1 MRYLRALLAALVVVA
16 TMAIAPSS
24 PAQAQEPIEITEFY
38 ERLDPHGRWI
48 DHPEYGNV
56 WSPDTDADWRPYTRG
71 RWAFTEE
78 HGWLWESEEPFGWAV
93 YHYGRWFLD
102 EDLGWLWVPGTE
114 WGPAWVAWRTSD
126 HHVGWAPLPPEAV
139 WRDDRLAFSTT
150 YYDRPHLSPAWVFV
164 PVAALTTYA
173 IFRHVLPPRRN
184 TVFLRSTTW
193 VPRGHRSGSH
203 GVFNAGYDRRRYET
217 VTRRQIT
224 PVRIV
229 TSDRP
234 QFSAARSAA
243 PGGSVQVF
251 RPRIVGNVAATPP
264 PRIFP
269 RTELRQRNFGNDPR
283 PQRAA
288 PGSLPGQPRPDP
300 SVGRL
305 IQPQTTTPPQQQ
317 QQQQIVQPPPAGT
330 VTRPRPLDRQ
340 QPPSI
345 QGQPLQRT
353 FTPQQQPGQ
362 NPPGTGLPPNARTTP
377 PPDRPPVRQQGQPSF
392 APPPSQL
399 QAQPRFLPPP
409 QQQSPGAEQR
419 ARGPSGPPPSA
430 GGGGQQGARSGP
442 PPGQQ
447 GPPAGQ
453 VPAQKAPEKK
463 KRPNPDGKEG

>member
-1 MRYLRALLAALVVVA
+1 MRYLRALLAALVVWA
-16 TMAIAPSS
+16 TMAIAP
-24 PAQAQEPIEITEFY
+24 AGLALAQEPIEITEFY
-38 ERLDPHGRWI
+38 ERLDPHGRWV
-48 DHPEYGNV
+48 DHPQYGNV
-56 WSPDTDADWRPYTRG
+56 WAPDTDPDWRPYTRG

-102 EDLGWLWVPGTE
+102 EELGWLWVPGTE

-126 HHVGWAPLPPEAV
+126 HHVGWVPLPPEAV

-193 VPRGHRSGSH
+193 VPRGHRAGSH
-203 GVFNAGYDRRRYET
+203 GIFNAGYDRRRYET

-224 PVRIV
+224 PARIV
-229 TSDRP
+229 PSDRP
-234 QFSAARSAA
+234 QFSATRSAA

-264 PRIFP
+264 PRIVP
-269 RTELRQRNFGNDPR
+269 RTELPARNFGGDPR
-283 PQRAA
+283 SQRAT
-288 PGSLPGQPRPDP
+288 PGSIQAQPRPDP
-300 SVGRL
+300 NVGRPF
-305 IQPQTTTPPQQQ
+305 QPQAAPP
-317 QQQQIVQPPPAGT
+317 QQIVQPPPAGT

-340 QPPSI
+340 QPPNT
-345 QGQPLQRT
+345 QGQPQQRT
-353 FTPQQQPGQ
+353 FTPPQAGQNQPG
-362 NPPGTGLPPNARTTP
+362 TFLPPNARTAP
-377 PPDRPPVRQQGQPSF
+377 QPDRPPTRQQVQPT
-392 APPPSQL
+392 PPAQT
-399 QAQPRFLPPP
+399 QPRFLPPP
-409 QQQSPGAEQR
+409 QQSPGAEPR

-430 GGGGQQGARSGP
+430 GGGGPPQGARSGP

-447 GPPAGQ
+447 GPPPGQ
-453 VPAQKAPEKK
+453 PPAQKAPEKK